1 MFKPSPVE
9 LPIQSEDVRTIMRL
23 PADIRTSWWPFT
35 GFWRMTRMAKRTPEE
50 QAAFDERTRL
60 IWEHIANLDRR
71 IAEQKEARERHRRR
85 LRRLSFGLLGR

>member
-1 MFKPSPVE
+1 
-9 LPIQSEDVRTIMRL
+9 
-23 PADIRTSWWPFT
+23 
-35 GFWRMTRMAKRTPEE
+35 MAKRTPEE